1 MPVFDTGRARILN
14 EQNDF
19 YHIDKSAATTPAPGS
34 KFACV
39 DSRYRNRRA
48 RRNPAAKLLKSGH
61 RSQYGFLQEPTKP
74 VVKPGL
80 WRIHAGIAQA
90 PGAV

>member
-19 YHIDKSAATTPAPGS
+19 YHIDKSAATTPASGS
-34 KFACV
+34 KSARVEGSF
-39 DSRYRNRRA
+39 RNRRA
-48 RRNPAAKLLKSGH
+48 RRNPAEKLLKFGH
-61 RSQYGFLQEPTKP
+61 RLQCGFLQEATKP
-74 VVKPGL
+74 VAKPGL
-80 WRIHAGIAQA
+80 WPIHAGIVQA

>member
-19 YHIDKSAATTPAPGS
+19 YHIDKSAATTPASGS
-34 KFACV
+34 KPARV
-39 DSRYRNRRA
+39 DGSFRNRRA
-48 RRNPAAKLLKSGH
+48 RRNPAEKLLKFGH
-61 RSQYGFLQEPTKP
+61 RLQCGFLQEPTKP
-74 VVKPGL
+74 VAKPGL
-80 WRIHAGIAQA
+80 CRIHAGIAQA